1 MLLARHVDA
10 ALDNSNRTLSPAY
23 SAPKL
28 ALTQDPQEMDV
39 DSPPFQQG
47 SFDGPSAPGRTPLPS
62 SPRLPRP
69 ASMIIIP
76 GQEAFRA
83 DLQATATRIAMSPA
97 RSRYAHVSVLMV
109 RWQDDEDRSAQGAI
123 QELASVFR
131 EQYNYTVLDLL
142 IPPHS
147 GGKNNPSLWLA
158 GQVTTFLSTEDQRD
172 ILKVFYYSGH
182 SYLSSD
188 RDMVLARLVVTTS
201 GHFSPPP
208 KIFFWLTFACK

>member
-1 MLLARHVDA
+1 
-10 ALDNSNRTLSPAY
+10 
-23 SAPKL
+23 
-28 ALTQDPQEMDV
+28 MDV

-47 SFDGPSAPGRTPLPS
+47 GFDGPSAPGRTPLPS

-69 ASMIIIP
+69 ANMILIP
-76 GQEAFRA
+76 GQEPFRA
-83 DLQATATRIAMSPA
+83 DLQATATRIATSSV

-109 RWQDDEDRSAQGAI
+109 RWQDDEDQSAQGAI

-147 GGKNNPSLWLA
+147 GGKNNPWLWLA

-172 ILKVFYYSGH
+172 ILKIFYYSGH
-182 SYLSSD
+182 SYLGSD
-188 RDMVLARLVVTTS
+188 RDMVLARLVATPSLLLFRRFLKKADFRTQ
-201 GHFSPPP
+201 
-208 KIFFWLTFACK
+208 